1 MAKADQS
8 VQQGYGRGSIF
19 ARVIDAEE
27 GLHLLSGVSAI
38 RVRSKGYNLLIME
51 DYLPTLGK
59 LEGDIA
65 FLTENGEEFLENIRG
80 FYKHQHNE
88 FTLLIQERGKPE
100 EEIP

>member
-1 MAKADQS
+1 MSKKEQT
-8 VQQGYGRGSIF
+8 VQQRYGGGRIF

-59 LEGDIA
+59 LEGDVA
-65 FLTENGEEFLENIRG
+65 FLTEDGEEFLENVCG